1 MEKGNEIKDFFNVVH
16 FVKSIHLW
24 RQHSIYKKPIT
35 KRKECYL
42 IIPNRGRMLT
52 VIKKGILTKEKKK
65 LQISWM
71 YLFETIKF
79 VISQLQRRGKRK
91 KNTLKEMTIQTN
103 IVENQEKSK

>member
-1 MEKGNEIKDFFNVVH
+1 
-16 FVKSIHLW
+16 
-24 RQHSIYKKPIT
+24 
-35 KRKECYL
+35 
-42 IIPNRGRMLT
+42 
-52 VIKKGILTKEKKK
+52 
-65 LQISWM
+65 M